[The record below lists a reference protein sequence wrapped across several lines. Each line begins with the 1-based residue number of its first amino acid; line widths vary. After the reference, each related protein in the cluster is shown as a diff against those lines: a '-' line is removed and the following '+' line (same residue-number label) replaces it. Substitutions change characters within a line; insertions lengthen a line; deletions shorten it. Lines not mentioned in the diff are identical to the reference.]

1 MWIRIQLYNTE
12 VWGLNFVKVIY
23 LNSCCDLSSSGFC
36 SHFFP
41 HAFFL
46 LLFSNFY
53 SWIRIEEGPC
63 GAGSTIHSPAFLISL
78 HTMNKQINKTKFI
91 FLFPNPG
98 PTKKLQIRWKIR
110 IFFGRLPM
118 FCINYGKERGLKV
131 LCVCAGIPRN
141 GLPDPQHGCVRTPRS
156 CAGNSTCPAAYSC
169 VREACLQQ
177 CAGTLE
183 STLLEKNRG
192 KLKFQHIFTHGVEWK
207 SYIVDI

>member
-1 MWIRIQLYNTE
+1 MRIRIQLYNTA

-53 SWIRIEEGPC
+53 SWFRIEEGPC

-78 HTMNKQINKTKFI
+78 HTINKQINKTKFI

-118 FCINYGKERGLKV
+118 FCINYGKERGPKV
-131 LCVCAGIPRN
+131 LCVCVCVQVSPATDCLTRSTGVCGPRAAVRAT
-141 GLPDPQHGCVRTPRS
+141 LPAPPPTPVSGRP
-156 CAGNSTCPAAYSC
+156 AYNSAQVPWSLHC
-169 VREACLQQ
+169 
-177 CAGTLE
+177 
-183 STLLEKNRG
+183 
-192 KLKFQHIFTHGVEWK
+192 
-207 SYIVDI
+207 